1 MKMTVLEMVQDILSS
16 MDSDEVNSINDTIE
30 AQQVAHVIKN
40 VYNDIVSTIELPEQY
55 ELFQLDASG
64 DATKPVVMRRPE
76 AFGNI
81 EWLKYNKEGGA
92 VSGSSP
98 GTNTWTTPDGLTVH
112 FGTDEAN
119 WSSGGSTGG
128 DYQQFKDIKY
138 LPRAE
143 FLKLILSFNDND
155 STTLKYNLVEQG
167 FTTSLLCRN
176 DKQPEYY
183 TDISNEILLFDSYDA
198 SLETTLQ
205 SSKTMAYGKKDPVF
219 QLVDTYVPELDDRF
233 FSLLFNESK
242 ALCFSELKQV
252 THQRAEKAARR
263 DWIKTQK
270 AKAAIPY
277 GDLALNSLPNYGRRR

>member
-1 MKMTVLEMVQDILSS
+1 MVQDILSS

-30 AQQVAHVIKN
+30 AQQVANVIKN
-40 VYNDIVSTIELPEQY
+40 VYNDIISTIELPEQY

-64 DATKPVVMRRPE
+64 DNAKPVVMYRPE

-81 EWLKYNKEGGA
+81 EWLKYNKEGSA
-92 VSGSSP
+92 VTSSSS
-98 GTNTWTTPDGLTVH
+98 TNSWTSPDGLTVH
-112 FGTDEAN
+112 FGADEAN

-128 DYQQFKDIKY
+128 DYRQFRDIRY

-143 FLKLILSFNDND
+143 FLKLVLSFNDNE
-155 STTLKYNLVEQG
+155 SNILSYSLVEQG
-167 FTTSLLCRN
+167 VTTSLLCRN

-198 SLETTLQ
+198 AIDDTLQ

-252 THQRAEKAARR
+252 THQKAEKSARR

-277 GDLALNSLPNYGRRR
+277 GDLAINSLPNYGRRR